1 MQMQVGRTVRTILD
15 AKGRQVYS
23 VGPDTDVYSALEL
36 MAEKDI
42 GAVLVEDNQGK
53 VLGIMSERDYARK
66 VILKGKHSEDTPV
79 SEIMTEHVIYVEP
92 SQPIEECMA
101 LMVGKRIRHLPV
113 LEDGKIAGII
123 SIGDVVKALISEQQT
138 LIEQLETYIRGY

>member
-1 MQMQVGRTVRTILD
+1 MAQILRNVRMVLDSKGTEVFTVSPNTPVLD
-15 AKGRQVYS
+15 ALK
-23 VGPDTDVYSALEL
+23 L
-36 MAEKDI
+36 MAEKKI
-42 GAVLVEDNQGK
+42 GAVLVVENGK
-53 VLGIMSERDYARK
+53 VAGIMSERDYARK
-66 VILKGKHSEDTPV
+66 VALKGKTAEKTPV

-113 LEDGKIAGII
+113 LEDGKLAGII

-138 LIEQLETYIRGY
+138 LIEQLESYIRGY

>member
-1 MQMQVGRTVRTILD
+1 MAQIVRNVRMVLDSKGTEVFTVSPNTPVLD
-15 AKGRQVYS
+15 ALK
-23 VGPDTDVYSALEL
+23 L
-36 MAEKDI
+36 MAEKKI
-42 GAVLVEDNQGK
+42 GAVLVVENGK
-53 VLGIMSERDYARK
+53 VAGIMSERDYARK
-66 VILKGKHSEDTPV
+66 VALKGKTAEKTPV

-113 LEDGKIAGII
+113 LEDGKLAGII

-138 LIEQLETYIRGY
+138 LIEQLESYIRGY